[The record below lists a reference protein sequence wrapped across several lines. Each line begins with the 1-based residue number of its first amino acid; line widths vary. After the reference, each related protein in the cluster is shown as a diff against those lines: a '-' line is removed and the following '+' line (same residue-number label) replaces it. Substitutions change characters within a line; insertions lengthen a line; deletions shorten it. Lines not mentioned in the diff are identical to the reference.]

1 MIIIIIIMI
10 IILMNTIMIIIKKIT
25 ARSPIKKNLPLLAT
39 YNPLR
44 KTSISASSADA
55 RKQYTS
61 RLVLLCSVL
70 TLKRMSLRVL
80 FPFDSFF
87 QGFLVSLQKRENF
100 HCFFCLWFYCVVIIT
115 FARVINAAWMFSLR

>member
-1 MIIIIIIMI
+1 MI
-10 IILMNTIMIIIKKIT
+10 IILMNIIIIIIKKIT

-80 FPFDSFF
+80 FHFDSFF
-87 QGFLVSLQKRENF
+87 KAFLFLCKKGEISIVSFACGFIAL
-100 HCFFCLWFYCVVIIT
+100 
-115 FARVINAAWMFSLR
+115 